1 MKNLSGRP
9 GKFPA
14 SEQVEVQV
22 KDTLPGVGTDIG
34 HKTVAA
40 LIEPQCMSQFCSNH
54 EQPGQQSPI
63 LFCQIGHR
71 SDMTPGDEHDVI
83 RRLWIN
89 IFKRHH
95 IFVLVHNFTRYLT
108 LCNSAEQAVIHM
120 HSSLQEAYSNNYASP
135 VLSVSVAPAATISV
149 VSPSGSC
156 FFSSACSFAG
166 ASGVSAASVFCSSTC
181 ASKEAVFCSSVC
193 ETA

>member
-40 LIEPQCMSQFCSNH
+40 LSEPQFISQFCGNH
-54 EQPGQQSPI
+54 EQPDQQSPI

-71 SDMTPGDEHDVI
+71 SDMTPGDEQDVI

-89 IFKRHH
+89 VFKRDH
-95 IFVLVHNFTRYLT
+95 IFVLVHDLTRYLT
-108 LCNSAEQAVIHM
+108 RCNFEEQATFLYNSPYYLVVI
-120 HSSLQEAYSNNYASP
+120 
-135 VLSVSVAPAATISV
+135 VLF
-149 VSPSGSC
+149 G
-156 FFSSACSFAG
+156 
-166 ASGVSAASVFCSSTC
+166 
-181 ASKEAVFCSSVC
+181 
-193 ETA
+193 